1 MFGPPRRRTLPLEEC
16 PIEPIRILLVD
27 LPQLARTMIEAAL
40 AKPDLA
46 IVGKAASQREMLRVA
61 TATRPNFVIV
71 GVDGPELPRS
81 CRELLTELPGT
92 RVFGIDTNSGD
103 AHLYE
108 LSSVR
113 MEEIS
118 PDELV
123 EAIRERARRPL
134 DGVQRG

>member
-1 MFGPPRRRTLPLEEC
+1 
-16 PIEPIRILLVD
+16 
-27 LPQLARTMIEAAL
+27 MIEAAL

-46 IVGKAASQREMLRVA
+46 IVGHAASQREMLRA
-61 TATRPNFVIV
+61 ASATRPNFVIV
-71 GVDGPELPRS
+71 GVDGPELSHS
-81 CRELLTELPGT
+81 CRKLLTELPET
-92 RVFGIDTNSGD
+92 RIFGIDANSGD

-123 EAIRERARRPL
+123 AAIRERARRPL
-134 DGVQRG
+134 GDGHRRG